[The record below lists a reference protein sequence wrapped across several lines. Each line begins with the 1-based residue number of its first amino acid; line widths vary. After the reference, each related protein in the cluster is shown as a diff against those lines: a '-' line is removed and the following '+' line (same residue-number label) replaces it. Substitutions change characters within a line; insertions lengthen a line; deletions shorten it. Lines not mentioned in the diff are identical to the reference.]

1 MDNRDLYEIVWAVSK
16 AAALAIARKYSD
28 MSSLRE
34 ENSSIRNKSLEEMVT
49 TSFLRLWSNEGDR
62 KSFRI
67 ESTISKINMNIFHKT
82 TNNIN
87 ILKGK
92 DEL

>member
-34 ENSSIRNKSLEEMVT
+34 KNSSIRNKSLEEMVT
-49 TSFLRLWSNEGDR
+49 TSLWSNEGDR
-62 KSFRI
+62 KSFRT

-87 ILKGK
+87 IFKGK

>member
-49 TSFLRLWSNEGDR
+49 TSLWSNEGDR